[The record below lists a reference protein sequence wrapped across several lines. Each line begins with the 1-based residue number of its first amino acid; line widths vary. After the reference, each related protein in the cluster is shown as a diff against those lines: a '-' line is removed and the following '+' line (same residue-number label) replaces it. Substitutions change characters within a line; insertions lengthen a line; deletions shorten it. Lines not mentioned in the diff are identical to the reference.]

1 MFVFDSVTLI
11 VRIAVDQKHRNSM
24 PGCRRKMTK
33 TDISEFLHI
42 CLLCLHLEN
51 VLIQDHAVPKEHVD
65 LQSLVLQDD
74 HHFIRDLQDILSDKK
89 SPLNV
94 SEIQAC
100 KDILKAHR
108 ARTEDSNP
116 SEAVSRNVAAANL
129 EKEELDILL
138 KQMEH
143 DLKTYALW
151 QLKCED
157 REAAMYHA
165 ELAQKT
171 SRHQAIRRN
180 ARDLLDMKSPEW
192 RASIKVLEKPET
204 AYSDI
209 RHSVQS
215 LSKLF
220 HCPSSD
226 VAVVTLCNWS
236 ASVSKAQTQK
246 NQASVMGA
254 CINDST
260 APLNIGLMLQPAMS
274 SKRGSLWK
282 EEEAARKVLANS
294 NLNMDTCFCIV
305 FDSKVDLR
313 EMRPGDFLITLSLCW
328 GIF

>member
-1 MFVFDSVTLI
+1 M
-11 VRIAVDQKHRNSM
+11 H
-24 PGCRRKMTK
+24 
-33 TDISEFLHI
+33 
-42 CLLCLHLEN
+42 
-51 VLIQDHAVPKEHVD
+51 
-65 LQSLVLQDD
+65 
-74 HHFIRDLQDILSDKK
+74 DKK

-192 RASIKVLEKPET
+192 RASIKVLEKPRIT
-204 AYSDI
+204 CLL
-209 RHSVQS
+209 SVGKMFP
-215 LSKLF
+215 LPCDF
-220 HCPSSD
+220 GE
-226 VAVVTLCNWS
+226 
-236 ASVSKAQTQK
+236 
-246 NQASVMGA
+246 QA
-254 CINDST
+254 NDLKSQ
-260 APLNIGLMLQPAMS
+260 NRILQ
-274 SKRGSLWK
+274 
-282 EEEAARKVLANS
+282 N
-294 NLNMDTCFCIV
+294 
-305 FDSKVDLR
+305 
-313 EMRPGDFLITLSLCW
+313 
-328 GIF
+328 